1 MTDPQAPDARL
12 AALAA
17 SMPFAQL
24 VGLQF
29 TEADKVRI
37 RATVTVGAAH
47 CTAGGIAHGGF
58 LMTLADCAGA
68 VGAFLNLPEGSK
80 GTTTTESK
88 TNLIGAAPVGT
99 VLTATAEP
107 VSVGRRLQV
116 WQTRIETTEG
126 KLVALTTQTQLNL

>member
-1 MTDPQAPDARL
+1 MSDRRL
-12 AALAA
+12 EALGA
-17 SMPFAQL
+17 SMPFAKL
-24 VGLQF
+24 VGLKF
-29 TEADKVRI
+29 TEADKARVR
-37 RATVTVGAAH
+37 ASATVGAEH

-68 VGAFLNLPEGSK
+68 IGAFLNLPDGAK

-88 TNLIGAAPVGT
+88 TNLIAAAPAGS

-107 VSVGRRLQV
+107 VSVGRRLQD
-116 WQTRIETTEG
+116 WQTRIETSEG